1 MAKKMDG
8 REPVEKKPKSFLGRL
23 ALYVL
28 IAGVLVTAV
37 GIGGGYFAQRMADP
51 LRREGMM
58 AFFTSV
64 VRFGSMALTGGAAVL
79 FFLWLWRIRPGQ
91 GK

>member
-1 MAKKMDG
+1 MAKKKDG
-8 REPVEKKPKSFLGRL
+8 GGDTEKTPKSFLSRL

-28 IAGVLVTAV
+28 LAGLLVTAV
-37 GIGGGYFAQRMADP
+37 GVTGGYFAQRMADP

-58 AFFTSV
+58 VFFTSV
-64 VRFGSMALTGGAAVL
+64 VRFGSMALTGGAAAL
-79 FFLWLWRIRPGQ
+79 FFLWLWRIRPGR